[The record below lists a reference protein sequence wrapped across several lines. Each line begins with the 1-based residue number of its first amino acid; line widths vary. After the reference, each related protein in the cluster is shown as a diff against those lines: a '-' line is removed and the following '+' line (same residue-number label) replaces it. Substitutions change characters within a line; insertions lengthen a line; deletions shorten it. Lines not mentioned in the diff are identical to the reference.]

1 MKYQTWI
8 LVFATLFALAQSS
21 YNFKN
26 SQAFYEYPISSFALA
41 PSTVAT
47 SNLNLALGLLNGTV
61 VLTST

>member
-8 LVFATLFALAQSS
+8 LIFAALFVLAQSS
-21 YNFKN
+21 YTFKN
-26 SQAFYEYPISSFALA
+26 SQSFYEYAISSFALA

-47 SNLNLALGLLNGTV
+47 PNLNLALGLLNGTV